1 MTEQPHIF
9 RDHCTSCETA
19 VVRAYRELRGLGR
32 DDYSAFRAAV
42 HVLSLRHPERNP
54 RECTDLVSEWL
65 AEASA
70 KH

>member
-1 MTEQPHIF
+1 M
-9 RDHCTSCETA
+9 
-19 VVRAYRELRGLGR
+19 RAYRELWGLGR